1 VTGVACHGP
10 VTSAVSADAWTKD
23 YLAIWLFCVE
33 HLITYVDV
41 YYSIAGA
48 LAITRCLRETL
59 MGVWRCTYCT
69 NYYCILGCL
78 LRRLINVHRYVYSIL
93 SRTSHCDTDGDS
105 TSQRTTQEPETACKS
120 DETRSSQSQA
130 PRPGPRLRK
139 AKGILL
145 RIHCTV
151 VVPRDRISV
160 HLVLQYAI
168 QNSQSS

>member
-1 VTGVACHGP
+1 
-10 VTSAVSADAWTKD
+10 
-23 YLAIWLFCVE
+23 
-33 HLITYVDV
+33 
-41 YYSIAGA
+41 
-48 LAITRCLRETL
+48 

-130 PRPGPRLRK
+130 PGRVRGSERRK
-139 AKGILL
+139 VSCYEYI
-145 RIHCTV
+145 
-151 VVPRDRISV
+151 VP
-160 HLVLQYAI
+160 
-168 QNSQSS
+168 